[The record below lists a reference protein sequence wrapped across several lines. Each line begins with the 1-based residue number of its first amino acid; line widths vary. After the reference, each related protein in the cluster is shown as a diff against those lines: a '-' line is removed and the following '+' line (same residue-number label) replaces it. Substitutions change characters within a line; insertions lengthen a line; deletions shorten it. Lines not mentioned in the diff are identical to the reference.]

1 MAVKLS
7 GFLVVTASVFPH
19 NKIDIRYF
27 PLISSE
33 LQELFTL
40 VGLPAVITVII
51 IITMTITIIITN
63 KSKQRVP
70 TSLL

>member
-7 GFLVVTASVFPH
+7 GFLVVTTSVFPN

-40 VGLPAVITVII
+40 VGLPAVITA

-63 KSKQRVP
+63 KPKQRVP